1 MAAEG
6 RGSRYLIKQRV
17 KTPDEATALQEYAI
31 YAKFMRRHAP

>member
-17 KTPDEATALQEYAI
+17 KAPKESRLWFNEAVVL
-31 YAKFMRRHAP
+31 K